1 MMEPTVTQNS
11 ALYFAQH
18 KNSKQR
24 AALFQRLRFRAR
36 KQRVAPKEPTL
47 SELFLWPRLQDESQR

>member
-1 MMEPTVTQNS
+1 MIEPTVTQNS

-24 AALFQRLRFRAR
+24 LALFRRFRFRPRNQRVAR
-36 KQRVAPKEPTL
+36 KQPML
-47 SELFLWPRLQDESQR
+47 GELFLWPRLQGGN